1 MKPSG
6 WEYLINM
13 IFSWRACF
21 EINAAR
27 ITGFPTRANDA
38 GKEEYRM
45 RLRVNPEL
53 HHFIL
58 KIAAVPAFQVSVLS
72 VNSSLSIKI
81 FA

>member
-38 GKEEYRM
+38 GKEEYR
-45 RLRVNPEL
+45 
-53 HHFIL
+53 
-58 KIAAVPAFQVSVLS
+58 
-72 VNSSLSIKI
+72 
-81 FA
+81 